1 MEAINQEIKKLFNDA
16 DFRKAFIMKQIHK
29 NYIIRGG
36 WWFMYKEG
44 KCNVYGSR
52 QPGILFSPKTRI
64 ENGEICYNVKMPLE
78 YKRRQ
83 LEKCGIE
90 IIHENEIGSKKYD
103 KNGKCVFKYHS
114 NTELK
119 EMCKMNKIKGYSKM
133 KKLEL
138 ISALMKI

>member
-29 NYIIRGG
+29 NYIIDDGRY
-36 WWFMYKEG
+36 FMYKER
-44 KCNVYGSR
+44 KDR
-52 QPGILFSPKTRI
+52 AWWLTQGILFSPKTRI
-64 ENGEICYNVKMPLE
+64 KNGEICYNVKMPLE

-90 IIHENEIGSKKYD
+90 IIHEIGSKKYD